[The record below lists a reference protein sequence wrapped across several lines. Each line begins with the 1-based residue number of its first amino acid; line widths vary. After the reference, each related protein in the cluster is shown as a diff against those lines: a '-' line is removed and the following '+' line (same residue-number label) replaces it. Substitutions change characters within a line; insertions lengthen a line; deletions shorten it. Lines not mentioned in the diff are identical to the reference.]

1 MASRKKGGLLVISR
15 TFPPFTVGSA
25 ILMSNLFRSYKG
37 NLNAIASWQYEAKQ
51 DPAFEPP
58 CETFYLK
65 MPFTLLQRVYD
76 KFQYR
81 LIGLTKYFIKQR
93 IEKLNPSC
101 VFLVF
106 PNGPFLVAAYQVCKE
121 LKIPYL
127 IQMHDL
133 WEENYAS
140 NHPIGALAR
149 KWEKRVFE
157 DAERRFSM
165 TSIQQEHYKDK
176 YSLEVEL
183 LPHTIVP
190 TRIEELKAR
199 LASKEPQENKN
210 SESPTVVYT
219 GNISH
224 KMNLDAM
231 QQFVLAVDLLPSH
244 YEVKM
249 FVSFTVDQC
258 KELELYHP
266 RIKYDWLPMEEV
278 QAQMRSA
285 AVLFLPLSFKNAAMD
300 EVKTVY
306 ATKTLDYLVSGVP
319 MLVYSPAD
327 SFHTVSAKEEGW
339 GYVVEEDS
347 PEAIATGIQELV
359 ENKALAQKI
368 VGEAI
373 NEADRR
379 SASKYA
385 LQLEEIV
392 NHI

>member
-1 MASRKKGGLLVISR
+1 MISR

-37 NLNAIASWQYEAKQ
+37 SLSAIASWQYEAKQ
-51 DPAFEPP
+51 DSSFEPP
-58 CETFYLK
+58 CETYYLK
-65 MPFTLLQRVYD
+65 MPFALLQRVYD
-76 KFQYR
+76 KFQHR
-81 LIGLTKYFIKQR
+81 LIGLTKYFIKRR
-93 IEKLNPSC
+93 IKKLKPSC

-106 PNGPFLVAAYQVCKE
+106 PNAPFLVAAYQVCSE

-133 WEENYAS
+133 WEENYTP
-140 NHPIGALAR
+140 NHPVGGLGR
-149 KWEKRVFE
+149 KWEKRIFE

-165 TSIQQEHYKDK
+165 TSIQQK
-176 YSLEVEL
+176 YYQQKYDLEVEL

-190 TRIEELKAR
+190 SRINELRTRIENLFPLEK
-199 LASKEPQENKN
+199 KN
-210 SESPTVVYT
+210 SESPTIVYT

-224 KMNLDAM
+224 KMNIDAI
-231 QQFVLAVDLLPSH
+231 QQFVSAVDLLPSH

-249 FVSFTVDQC
+249 FVNFTVDQC
-258 KELELYHP
+258 KKLKLYHP
-266 RIKYDWLPMEEV
+266 RIMYNWLPIEEV
-278 QAQMRSA
+278 QDQMRSA

-319 MLVYSPAD
+319 MLVYSPSD
-327 SFHTVSAKEEGW
+327 SFHTVSAKEGGW
-339 GYVVEEDS
+339 GLVVEEDS
-347 PEAIATGIQELV
+347 PEAIAIGIQELV
-359 ENKALAQKI
+359 ENKALAKKI
-368 VGEAI
+368 VGEAL

-379 SASKYA
+379 DASKYA

-392 NHI
+392 NHIKG

>member
-1 MASRKKGGLLVISR
+1 MISR

-37 NLNAIASWQYEAKQ
+37 DLNAIASWQYEAKQ
-51 DPAFEPP
+51 DLAFDPP

-65 MPFTLLQRVYD
+65 MPFALLQRVYD

-81 LIGLTKYFIKQR
+81 LIGLTKYFIKRR
-93 IEKLNPSC
+93 IKYLRPSC

-106 PNGPFLVAAYQVCKE
+106 PNAPFLVAAYQVCKE
-121 LKIPYL
+121 LNIPYL

-133 WEENYAS
+133 WEENYAA
-140 NHPIGALAR
+140 NHPVGALAR
-149 KWEKRVFE
+149 AWEKRIFE

-165 TSIQQEHYKDK
+165 TSIQQKHYLEK
-176 YSLEVEL
+176 YKLEVEV

-190 TRIEELKAR
+190 ARIEELKTRIANTS
-199 LASKEPQENKN
+199 AEEKGTTT
-210 SESPTVVYT
+210 SPTVVYT

-231 QQFVLAVDLLPSH
+231 QQFVAAVDLLPAH

-258 KELELYHP
+258 KELKLFHP

-319 MLVYSPAD
+319 MLVYSPSD

-339 GYVVEEDS
+339 GYVVEEDA
-347 PEAIATGIQELV
+347 PEAIAKGIQELV

-373 NEADRR
+373 NEAERR

>member
-1 MASRKKGGLLVISR
+1 MISR
-15 TFPPFTVGSA
+15 TFPPFTIGSA

-37 NLNAIASWQYEAKQ
+37 NLNALASWQYEAKQ

-65 MPFTLLQRVYD
+65 MPFALLQRVYD
-76 KFQYR
+76 KFQHH
-81 LIGLTKYFIKQR
+81 LIGLIKYFIKRR
-93 IEKLNPSC
+93 IKKLRPSC

-106 PNGPFLVAAYQVCKE
+106 PNAPFLVAAYQVCKE
-121 LKIPYL
+121 LNIPYL

-133 WEENYAS
+133 WEENYAA
-140 NHPIGALAR
+140 NHPVGVLGR
-149 KWEKRVFE
+149 KWEKRIFE

-165 TSIQQEHYKDK
+165 TSMQQKHYREK
-176 YSLEVEL
+176 YNLEVEI

-190 TRIEELKAR
+190 SRIEELKTR
-199 LASKEPQENKN
+199 LANTSTKKKENTA
-210 SESPTVVYT
+210 SPTIVYT

-224 KMNLDAM
+224 KMNLDAL
-231 QQFVLAVDLLPSH
+231 QQFVAAVDLLPAH
-244 YEVKM
+244 FEVKM

-258 KELELYHP
+258 KELKLYHP
-266 RIKYDWLPMEEV
+266 RIKYDWLPMEGV

-319 MLVYSPAD
+319 MLVYSPSD
-327 SFHTVSAKEEGW
+327 SFHTVSAKEGGW
-339 GYVVEEDS
+339 GYVVEEDA
-347 PEAIATGIQELV
+347 PEAIAKGIQELV
-359 ENKALAQKI
+359 ENKVLAQKI

-373 NEADRR
+373 NEAERR

>member
-1 MASRKKGGLLVISR
+1 MISR

-25 ILMSNLFRSYKG
+25 ILMSNFFRSYKG
-37 NLNAIASWQYEAKQ
+37 NLNAIACWQYEAKQ

-58 CETFYLK
+58 CETVYLK
-65 MPFTLLQRVYD
+65 MPFALLQRVYD

-81 LIGLTKYFIKQR
+81 LIGLTRYFIKRR
-93 IEKLNPSC
+93 IKNLRPSC

-106 PNGPFLVAAYQVCKE
+106 PNAPFLIAAYQICKE
-121 LKIPYL
+121 LNISYL

-133 WEENYAS
+133 WEENYAA
-140 NHPIGALAR
+140 NHPVGALAR
-149 KWEKRVFE
+149 KWEKRIFE

-165 TSIQQEHYKDK
+165 TSIQQKHYIEK
-176 YSLEVEL
+176 YKLEVEV

-190 TRIEELKAR
+190 ARIEELKTRIANT
-199 LASKEPQENKN
+199 LTEEKGITT
-210 SESPTVVYT
+210 SPTVVYT

-224 KMNLDAM
+224 KMNLDAL
-231 QQFVLAVDLLPSH
+231 QQFVAAVDLLPAH

-258 KELELYHP
+258 KELKLYNP
-266 RIKYDWLPMEEV
+266 RIKYDWLPMEGV

-319 MLVYSPAD
+319 MLVYSPSD
-327 SFHTVSAKEEGW
+327 SFHTVSAKEGGW
-339 GYVVEEDS
+339 GYVVEEDA
-347 PEAIATGIQELV
+347 PEAIAKGIQELV

-373 NEADRR
+373 NEAKRR

>member
-1 MASRKKGGLLVISR
+1 MISR

-25 ILMSNLFRSYKG
+25 ILMSNFFRSYKG
-37 NLNAIASWQYEAKQ
+37 NLNAIACWQYEAKQ

-58 CETFYLK
+58 CETVYLK
-65 MPFTLLQRVYD
+65 MPFALLQRVYD

-81 LIGLTKYFIKQR
+81 LIGLTRYFIKRR
-93 IEKLNPSC
+93 IKNLRPSC

-106 PNGPFLVAAYQVCKE
+106 PNAPFLIAAYQICKE
-121 LKIPYL
+121 LNISYL

-133 WEENYAS
+133 WEENYAA
-140 NHPIGALAR
+140 NHPVGALAR
-149 KWEKRVFE
+149 KWEKRIFE

-165 TSIQQEHYKDK
+165 TSIQQKHYIEK
-176 YSLEVEL
+176 YKLEVEV

-190 TRIEELKAR
+190 ARIEELKTRIANT
-199 LASKEPQENKN
+199 LTEEKGITT
-210 SESPTVVYT
+210 SPTVVYT

-224 KMNLDAM
+224 KMNLDAL
-231 QQFVLAVDLLPSH
+231 QQFVAAVDLLPAH

-258 KELELYHP
+258 KELKLYNP
-266 RIKYDWLPMEEV
+266 RIKYDWLPMEGV

-319 MLVYSPAD
+319 MLVYSPSD
-327 SFHTVSAKEEGW
+327 SFHTVSAKEGGW
-339 GYVVEEDS
+339 GHVVEEDA
-347 PEAIATGIQELV
+347 PEAIAKGIQELV

-373 NEADRR
+373 NEAKRR